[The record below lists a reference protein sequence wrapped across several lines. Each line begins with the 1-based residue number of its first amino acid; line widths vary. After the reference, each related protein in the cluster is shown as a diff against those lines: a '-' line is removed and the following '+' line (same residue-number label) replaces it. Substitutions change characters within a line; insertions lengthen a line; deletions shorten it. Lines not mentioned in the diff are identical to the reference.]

1 MQWLKDFINDFWDSV
16 RIFFVFLLDGILSL
30 LNVIFTALTNFF
42 YTVFDGFLVVVY
54 GIFSA
59 LDFSALVFNTAASW
73 GSMPPQLIWFINEI
87 ALPQCFTMVTA
98 AVGIRMLLNLIPA
111 AFTRI

>member
-1 MQWLKDFINDFWDSV
+1 MQWLKDFINGFWETV
-16 RIFFVFLLDGILSL
+16 RVFFVFLLDGVLTL
-30 LNVIFTALTNFF
+30 LQVVFDAFTLLL